1 MLRNFE
7 RIIRFKEGEVVTVDI
22 IAKPSEELL
31 EKYEQLKDYLQSLE
45 SVAVAFSSG
54 VDSTF
59 LLFAAKEALADNVI
73 AVTASSCS
81 FPKRELDEA
90 RKYCEENGIRQE
102 IFQSEELEIEG
113 FSHNPKNRCY
123 LCKHEL
129 FKKIQKIAE
138 NNGIKAVVEGSN
150 LDDNGDYRPGLQ
162 AVAELGIKSPLRH
175 IGFTKD
181 EIRVL
186 SKYFKLPTWDKQS
199 FACLSSRFVYGET
212 ISEEKLG
219 MVDKAEQLLLDL
231 GFHQVRVR
239 IHNMIARIEIMP
251 EEFGK
256 LISEN
261 VRKQITTKFKEYGFD
276 YVTMDLIGYRTG
288 SMNEVL
294 K

>member
-1 MLRNFE
+1 MKNM
-7 RIIRFKEGEVVTVDI
+7 DS
-22 IAKPSEELL
+22 PSKELL
-31 EKYEQLKDYLQSLE
+31 EKYEQLKAYLKSLE

-59 LLFAAKEALADNVI
+59 LLFASKEALNDNVI

-81 FPKRELDEA
+81 FPKRELNEA
-90 RKYCEENGIRQE
+90 KKYCEENGIRHE
-102 IFQSEELEIEG
+102 ICQSEELEIEG

-129 FKKIQKIAE
+129 FEKILKIAE
-138 NNGIKAVVEGSN
+138 REGIKTVVEGSN

-162 AVAELGIKSPLRH
+162 AVAELDIKSPLRH

-186 SKYFKLPTWDKQS
+186 SKYFNLPTWNKQS

-212 ISEEKLG
+212 ISEEKLS

-251 EEFGK
+251 EEFEK
-256 LISEN
+256 LISED
-261 VRKQITTKFKEYGFD
+261 VRSLIAVKFKEYGFE